1 MIGIG
6 FDVIVECD
14 LVYTKLHKKYIV
26 AGPVV
31 TLDNGF
37 DSELNMTFE
46 TKEELDDFIFKL
58 QNARTEAFGSS
69 VKPKLS
75 IVK

>member
-1 MIGIG
+1 M
-6 FDVIVECD
+6 
-14 LVYTKLHKKYIV
+14 
-26 AGPVV
+26 V

-75 IVK
+75 IAK